1 MAQEE
6 QNNSS
11 GQVRSFDKAL
21 NEDVNDFHLPSNEWT
36 QARNAINNSVT
47 GDLGK
52 LGNEPANLKCIE
64 IDYPIIGTIHVIED
78 KWLLYSTDKFGN
90 CEIGLFR
97 EETCLYVPLVTDPC
111 LGFSLDKLI
120 IGVCRPTSTCTYIAY
135 WDDGLNPSRRL
146 EFNADFIDTVPIV
159 NPNLPT
165 DPNSTIPWVQI
176 DITPLG
182 PCHTFENTPVLD
194 CDKLRLA
201 LFMDPICPR
210 VEKGVSGGNLLNGS
224 YLVAMAYAIN
234 GQKISDWY
242 VSNAQGLF
250 DHNNSASSLDV
261 FIDSVDSRYDEI
273 IVATVAVINQQT
285 AARQA
290 GIYSTRQTRLSFDT
304 IFDTWPAIPI
314 EQIPIM
320 TPIVDKSDAMYNV
333 GDYLIRVGPTSKF
346 DFNYQP
352 LANQIVTK
360 WQSVEYPADYYK
372 KGGNQVGYMRDEV
385 YAFFIQWIYDTG
397 DKSASYHIPGRPPLA
412 YSPGPLDNSP
422 LPYIPNTNTLNGD
435 TKVFETY
442 NTAQTVGGTLN
453 IPQPDG
459 GVIIREGFMGY
470 WESTEIYPDNKP
482 EIWNPNIDPINQPWT
497 AVISTPYSTT
507 SPSDYDL
514 CGKYI
519 RHHKFPEDGLSNE
532 TRLFNS
538 GSGNRIRVMGV
549 KFENVKA
556 PRDNDGFLIPGIVGY
571 RILRSTRN
579 GNKTVIAKGIIN
591 NMRDYAIP
599 GSSNRGLFPNY
610 PYNDLRKDDYLSSTI
625 TKTDAA
631 TGAVVFNTPMPAGI
645 GTASFQFSPSHY
657 TFHSPDTNFNNPF
670 LATKEFRTYGAISG
684 TTNGKFDLSE
694 KHPQEKLISNL
705 AFLISAM
712 AGIGLASLAANGK
725 KQTKYKE
732 PYTPGYSQDATQ
744 QWVTAGPI
752 PGAVAPV
759 PLPTPGFMGAQPKLV
774 DLPLIVASEVALA
787 GQKAIVDIFN
797 LTPGLLAANIIGLDS
812 KTVPGVGFNDNQ
824 TAENAAISTARN
836 AYIKS
841 VQEVDQEDGYL
852 GNLSF
857 IFRVASAIPLFLNY
871 FTDGT
876 DSIIRLIRALIR
888 YRDFAV
894 RYHSHGFYNNFY
906 NRNSNFVFRKEITN
920 QQYINPEIL
929 DLGNNYQINNLFR
942 QRTVHF
948 EIGLSGPSDLGL
960 NDPSVNTS
968 CPADN
973 SRFTSGEDTIE
984 EAVNKNYT
992 SENCSSYYGALKV
1005 RIRNQ
1010 YSQLGNIVQL
1020 PTDPCYTPTTF
1031 DTVNG
1036 TQFPNGSISTGDIT
1050 SALFGGDVYINR
1062 YTEKNTFFFFYDWL
1076 EGQPSGAQFDY
1087 TKHRMIPYPVYWANF
1102 EQFQTSDFTTG
1113 FFANILAPVASPGL
1127 PAPNFLPSSYYALD
1141 GDPSPGNGLASIV
1154 PGSFKFDKRG
1164 YFYLFN
1170 SGVRDFFVES
1180 EINVANRD
1188 YGELRSERFYDPY
1201 QGGDTK
1207 TLFDTAIIKS
1217 GNYYKYDISL
1227 STTKL
1232 FTNYTSWGATQS
1244 PQYNPYIA
1252 DTCFVY
1258 QPKKVIYSLPSQFEG
1273 LKDGWRIFLTNNY
1286 YNFLNVVTC
1295 IKSINKSGAIIFF
1308 DSASPVQFQGTDQL
1322 QTGLGTK
1329 LTIGDGGLFSQPL
1342 QAIVNVE
1349 SSHEYGSCQN
1359 RLSVINTP
1367 AGVFWMS
1374 QNQGKI
1380 FTLSGEGIKELS
1392 TVNMKWWFASYLPYQ
1407 IVKDYPNFSLLDNT
1421 VTGVGCQSVYDNENG
1436 LLYFCKKDYA
1446 LRKDAP
1452 SIPVYLEG
1460 NKFLITSTSLV
1471 ITLGDPEDTIWP
1483 LYFEDA
1489 SWTTS
1494 YDPKTSNWL
1503 SYHDWHPLFSMPG
1516 KNTFMTVSPDDRKSI
1531 WIHNKRCDFYCNY
1544 YDKDYPFEIEF
1555 TVNTIQDVNVLRS
1568 VQYIMECYKYAPNC
1582 YDRFH
1587 VLDYNFD
1594 EATIYNTE
1602 QTSGLLKLVP
1612 NPKENPTAILQYP
1625 IINPTNINVLFS
1637 KEENK
1642 YRFNQF
1648 WDVTDDRG
1656 EFYNPSIPGFAE
1668 RPVWDT
1674 QANGYIR
1681 VLNANNLNYNKE
1693 SLQRKKFRHYTVSV
1707 LLRKL
1712 ISGNRKMM
1720 VMLADVKNLISPR

>member
-52 LGNEPANLKCIE
+52 LGNEPANLKCVE

-78 KWLLYSTDKFGN
+78 KWLLYSTDKLGN

-146 EFNADFIDTVPIV
+146 EFDADFIDTVPIV

-165 DPNSTIPWVQI
+165 DPNSTIPWVQTCNI
-176 DITPLG
+176 VSGCTY
-182 PCHTFENTPVLD
+182 CTNTPVLD

-224 YLVAMAYAIN
+224 YMVAMAYAIN

-242 VSNAQGLF
+242 VSNIQGLF

-273 IVATVAVINQQT
+273 IVATIAIINQQT

-290 GIYSTRQTRLSFDT
+290 GLYSTRQTKLSFDT

-314 EQIPIM
+314 EQIPII

-360 WQSVEYPADYYK
+360 WQSVEYPADYYR
-372 KGGNQVGYMRDEV
+372 KGGNKTGYMRDEV
-385 YAFFIQWIYDTG
+385 YAFFIRWIYDTG

-422 LPYIPNTNTLNGD
+422 LPYIAGTNTLDGD

-482 EIWNPNIDPINQPWT
+482 EIWDTSFHTWSAITSAP
-497 AVISTPYSTT
+497 PYSTT
-507 SPSDYDL
+507 NISDYDL
-514 CGKYI
+514 CGKLI
-519 RHHKFPEDGLSNE
+519 RHHKFPEDDLISE
-532 TRLFNS
+532 TKLFNS
-538 GSGNRIRVMGV
+538 GSGNSIRVMGV
-549 KFENVKA
+549 KFENIRA
-556 PRDNDGFLIPGIVGY
+556 PKDNDGNTITTIVGY
-571 RILRSTRN
+571 EILRSTRN
-579 GNKTVIAKGIIN
+579 GNKTIIAKGIIN
-591 NMRDYAIP
+591 NMGEYPIP
-599 GSSNRGLFPNY
+599 GSSNTGLYPNY
-610 PYNDLRKDDYLSSTI
+610 PYNDLTPDPFLRNAETYTNALTGVVTGGQPLSNFKQNYL
-625 TKTDAA
+625 
-631 TGAVVFNTPMPAGI
+631 
-645 GTASFQFSPSHY
+645 

-670 LATKEFRTYGAISG
+670 LAAKELKIYGNVWG
-684 TTNGKFDLSE
+684 NVQGKFDLVE
-694 KHPQEKLISNL
+694 KHPKEKLITNL
-705 AFLISAM
+705 TFIIAAVG
-712 AGIGLASLAANGK
+712 GIGIAALAANGK
-725 KQTKYKE
+725 KRVG
-732 PYTPGYSQDATQ
+732 YTPSKTSGVSSASPGVPAPFPDPLTSPIYNLLMNTVTSVLIAAEAAANGTGADTITALLGAVTPNARLAATLA
-744 QWVTAGPI
+744 TAGTT
-752 PGAVAPV
+752 GAA
-759 PLPTPGFMGAQPKLV
+759 
-774 DLPLIVASEVALA
+774 
-787 GQKAIVDIFN
+787 
-797 LTPGLLAANIIGLDS
+797 
-812 KTVPGVGFNDNQ
+812 VPGSQGVDYK
-824 TAENAAISTARN
+824 I
-836 AYIKS
+836 
-841 VQEVDQEDGYL
+841 DQEDGYL
-852 GNLSF
+852 AGLGGVLGG
-857 IFRVASAIPLFLNY
+857 VAGVPLFLNY
-871 FTDGT
+871 FTEGT
-876 DSIIRLIRALIR
+876 DSIIRLVKAIIR

-894 RYHSHGFYNNFY
+894 RYHSHGYYNNF
-906 NRNSNFVFRKEITN
+906 NSPPPIFRHAIDKQI
-920 QQYINPEIL
+920 YVNPEIAQFE
-929 DLGNNYQINNLFR
+929 GNKQINNLFR
-942 QRTVHF
+942 SRTVALKTATNVANPSKQDLTRYDTN
-948 EIGLSGPSDLGL
+948 GLDNSFWPAQPVSGSPRITIDGLCSKYLESSGTVDGL
-960 NDPSVNTS
+960 N
-968 CPADN
+968 
-973 SRFTSGEDTIE
+973 GQI
-984 EAVNKNYT
+984 
-992 SENCSSYYGALKV
+992 CSSHYTGIKV

-1010 YSQLGNIVQL
+1010 YSQLANIVQL
-1020 PTDPCYTPTTF
+1020 PTDSCYESVAFNNLGQFIDINNPSIVLQ
-1031 DTVNG
+1031 TV
-1036 TQFPNGSISTGDIT
+1036 STKT
-1050 SALFGGDVYINR
+1050 LFGGDVYINR
-1062 YTEKNTFFFFYDWL
+1062 YTEKNTFFYFYDWL
-1076 EGQPSGAQFDY
+1076 EGQPDGAQLDY
-1087 TKHRMIPYPVYWANF
+1087 LQHRMVPYPTYWANF
-1102 EQFQTSDFTTG
+1102 NQFQTSDFTTS
-1113 FFANILAPVASPGL
+1113 FISVATNPTAWPSIFTNPG
-1127 PAPNFLPSSYYALD
+1127 AIITPSDFYALD
-1141 GDPSPGNGLASIV
+1141 GPPPITSITTIR
-1154 PGSFKFDKRG
+1154 FDVRG
-1164 YFYLFN
+1164 WFYLFN
-1170 SGVRDFFVES
+1170 SGVRDFFIES

-1188 YGELRSERFYDPY
+1188 YGELQAERFYDPY

-1227 STTKL
+1227 SASKTFK
-1232 FTNYTSWGATQS
+1232 NYTSWGATQS

-1295 IKSINKSGAIIFF
+1295 IKPINKSGAIIFF

-1342 QAIVNVE
+1342 QAVVNVE

-1380 FTLSGEGIKELS
+1380 FTLSGEGIRELS

-1460 NKFLITSTSLV
+1460 NKFLITNTSLV

-1568 VQYIMECYKYAPNC
+1568 VQYIMECYKYAANC

-1587 VLDYNFD
+1587 VLDFNFD

>member
-52 LGNEPANLKCIE
+52 LGNEPANLKCVE

-90 CEIGLFR
+90 CEIGLFK

-146 EFNADFIDTVPIV
+146 EFDADFIDKTPII
-159 NPNLPT
+159 NPNLSTNP
-165 DPNSTIPWVQI
+165 DSTIPWVQ
-176 DITPLG
+176 TCTVVSG
-182 PCHTFENTPVLD
+182 CTYCTNTPVLD

-210 VEKGVSGGNLLNGS
+210 VERGVSGGNLLNGS

-261 FIDSVDSRYDEI
+261 FIDSIDSRYDEI

-397 DKSASYHIPGRPPLA
+397 DKSASYHIPGRPAFP
-412 YSPGPLDNSP
+412 SDRTSIVPGTGNAI
-422 LPYIPNTNTLNGD
+422 YGD
-435 TKVFETY
+435 DDEYWKVF
-442 NTAQTVGGTLN
+442 NTAQFVGGTLN
-453 IPQPDG
+453 VPQPDG
-459 GVIIREGFMGY
+459 GVLIREGYMGY
-470 WESTEIYPDNKP
+470 WESTENYPDNKP
-482 EIWNPNIDPINQPWT
+482 EIWNSSSHCWSSLNPTSIPLCPEPIP
-497 AVISTPYSTT
+497 AIPYS
-507 SPSDYDL
+507 SAINGNLDYDL
-514 CGKYI
+514 CGNPI
-519 RHHKFPEDGLSNE
+519 RHHKFPEDNLCNE
-532 TRLFNS
+532 TILFKPSSSTSTND
-538 GSGNRIRVMGV
+538 GGNFIRVMGV
-549 KFENVKA
+549 KFENIRA
-556 PRDNDGFLIPGIVGY
+556 PKDNDGVLIPGIVGY
-571 RILRSTRN
+571 KILRSTRN
-579 GNKTVIAKGIIN
+579 GNKTVIAKGMIN
-591 NMRDYAIP
+591 HMHEYAIP
-599 GSSNRGLFPNY
+599 GGNNQNGLYPNY
-610 PYNDLRKDDYLSSTI
+610 PYNDLDADPFLSTTVTSMNGGNI
-625 TKTDAA
+625 N
-631 TGAVVFNTPMPAGI
+631 GYIPMPGGVTPLGGGA
-645 GTASFQFSPSHY
+645 FSDSNF
-657 TFHSPDTNFNNPF
+657 TFHSPETNFNNPF
-670 LATKEFRTYGAISG
+670 LATKEFKLYGTIRG
-684 TTNGKFDLSE
+684 NVLGKYDYSE
-694 KHPQEKLISNL
+694 KHPKEKLITNFS
-705 AFLISAM
+705 FLIAAF
-712 AGIGLASLAANGK
+712 AGIALAAKSLQGNK
-725 KQTKYKE
+725 KTTYVE
-732 PYTPGYSQDATQ
+732 TISTSGYWHDFITPPTSGISPTYLLSN
-744 QWVTAGPI
+744 PI
-752 PGAVAPV
+752 AA
-759 PLPTPGFMGAQPKLV
+759 
-774 DLPLIVASEVALA
+774 
-787 GQKAIVDIFN
+787 
-797 LTPGLLAANIIGLDS
+797 AANIPLLSAIASYNAAATDTLSALVGLS
-812 KTVPGVGFNDNQ
+812 SSNALLGFNS
-824 TAENAAISTARN
+824 AVIGAAATIPGTTLPDT
-836 AYIKS
+836 K
-841 VQEVDQEDGYL
+841 VEKEDGILDGL
-852 GNLSF
+852 GVTGLA
-857 IFRVASAIPLFLNY
+857 VGIPLFLNY
-871 FTDGT
+871 FSEGT
-876 DSIIRLIRALIR
+876 DSIIRIIKAIIR
-888 YRDFAV
+888 YRDFAL
-894 RYHSHGFYNNFY
+894 RYHSHGYYNEFENI
-906 NRNSNFVFRKEITN
+906 NSNGIFRNLIDN
-920 QQYINPEIL
+920 ARYINPEIVSL
-929 DLGNNYQINNLFR
+929 KPSYQINNLFR
-942 QRTVHF
+942 HRTVTF
-948 EIGLSGPSDLGL
+948 ESISSNKFPVPTG
-960 NDPSVNTS
+960 
-968 CPADN
+968 DN
-973 SRFTSGEDTIE
+973 SRSQIVTPSSVSTIQDM
-984 EAVNKNYT
+984 VNTNFKT
-992 SENCSSYYGALKV
+992 RCASHYGALKV
-1005 RIRNQ
+1005 RINNQ

-1020 PTDPCYTPTTF
+1020 PTDSCYEAVKF
-1031 DTVNG
+1031 NSLG
-1036 TQFPNGSISTGDIT
+1036 QFVDINNPSIVLQSVSTKP
-1050 SALFGGDVYINR
+1050 LFGGDVYINR
-1062 YTEKNTFFFFYDWL
+1062 YTEKNTFFYFYEWL
-1076 EGQPSGAQFDY
+1076 EGQPDGAQLDY
-1087 TKHRMIPYPVYWANF
+1087 TQHRMIPYPKYWANF
-1102 EQFQTSDFTTG
+1102 NDFQTSDFTTS
-1113 FFANILAPVASPGL
+1113 FFSQIASFGQGEP
-1127 PAPNFLPSSYYALD
+1127 
-1141 GDPSPGNGLASIV
+1141 SIV
-1154 PGSFKFDKRG
+1154 PSNFYVLDSESGSTNFPGFIANTFRFDVRG
-1164 YFYLFN
+1164 WFYLFN

-1188 YGELRSERFYDPY
+1188 YGEPQAERFYDPY
-1201 QGGDTK
+1201 QGGDSK
-1207 TLFDTAIIKS
+1207 TLFNTAIIKS

-1244 PQYNPYIA
+1244 PAYNPYIA

-1295 IKSINKSGAIIFF
+1295 IKPINKSGAIIFF
-1308 DSASPVQFQGTDQL
+1308 DAASPVQFQGTDQL

-1342 QAIVNVE
+1342 QAVVNVE

-1380 FTLSGEGIKELS
+1380 FTLGGEGIRELS

-1446 LRKDAP
+1446 LKKDAP

-1460 NKFLITSTSLV
+1460 NKFLINGSLV

-1503 SYHDWHPLFSMPG
+1503 SYHDWHPIFSMPG

-1625 IINPTNINVLFS
+1625 IINSTNINVLFS

-1656 EFYNPSIPGFAE
+1656 EFYNPAIPGFAE

-1681 VLNANNLNYNKE
+1681 ILNANNLNYNKE

-1712 ISGNRKMM
+1712 ISGNRKML

>member
-6 QNNSS
+6 QNTSS
-11 GQVRSFDKAL
+11 GQVRSFDKGL

-52 LGNEPANLKCIE
+52 LGNEPANLKCVE
-64 IDYPIIGTIHVIED
+64 LDYTIIGTIHVIED
-78 KWLLYSTDKFGN
+78 KWLLYSTDKLGN

-97 EETCLYVPLVTDPC
+97 EETCIYVPLVNDPC
-111 LGFSLDKLI
+111 LEFSLDKLI

-146 EFNADFIDTVPIV
+146 EFNADFIDTVPII

-165 DPNSTIPWVQI
+165 DPNSTIPWVQTCNI
-176 DITPLG
+176 VNGCNICT
-182 PCHTFENTPVLD
+182 NTPVLD

-210 VEKGVSGGNLLNGS
+210 VERGVSGGNLLNGS

-261 FIDSVDSRYDEI
+261 FIDSIDSRYDEI
-273 IVATVAVINQQT
+273 IVATIAIINQQT
-285 AARQA
+285 AVRQA
-290 GIYSTRQTRLSFDT
+290 GLYSTRQTKLSFDT

-360 WQSVEYPADYYK
+360 WQSVEYPVDYYK

-397 DKSASYHIPGRPPLA
+397 DKSASYHIPGRPALVYTPLA
-412 YSPGPLDNSP
+412 PLVDNSP
-422 LPYIPNTNTLNGD
+422 FSGTNSLPGD
-435 TKVFETY
+435 TKVFETF
-442 NTAQTVGGTLN
+442 NTATWINSYPPGT
-453 IPQPDG
+453 IPTQDG
-459 GVIIREGFMGY
+459 GSVIAEGFMGY

-482 EIWNPNIDPINQPWT
+482 EIWNASDPSHPWSAIT
-497 AVISTPYSTT
+497 SAPPYSTT
-507 SPSDYDL
+507 NISDYDL
-514 CGKYI
+514 CGDPI
-519 RHHKFPEDGLSNE
+519 RHHKFPEDVIATDVNGDAKM
-532 TRLFNS
+532 FNS
-538 GSGNRIRVMGV
+538 GFGNKIRVMGV

-579 GNKTVIAKGIIN
+579 GNKSIIAKGIIN
-591 NMRDYAIP
+591 NMGSYNIP
-599 GSSNRGLFPNY
+599 GSNKTGLYPNY
-610 PYNDLRKDDYLSSTI
+610 PYNDLQDDPFLSASK
-625 TKTDAA
+625 TKT
-631 TGAVVFNTPMPAGI
+631 NGI
-645 GTASFQFSPSHY
+645 GVIVNDTPLLGGANY
-657 TFHSPDTNFNNPF
+657 KNNYLTFHSPDTNFNNPF
-670 LATKEFRTYGAISG
+670 LATKELKIYGNVWG
-684 TTNGKFDLSE
+684 GVDGKYDLVE
-694 KHPQEKLISNL
+694 KHPKEKLITNL
-705 AFLISAM
+705 TFII
-712 AGIGLASLAANGK
+712 AGIAGLGIAAIAANGK
-725 KQTKYKE
+725 KRTT
-732 PYTPGYSQDATQ
+732 YTGPKSSGVSGLFAAGNGTQ
-744 QWVTAGPI
+744 PDLAQGGIYNTAMVTAI
-752 PGAVAPV
+752 A
-759 PLPTPGFMGAQPKLV
+759 
-774 DLPLIVASEVALA
+774 
-787 GQKAIVDIFN
+787 AIISADI
-797 LTPGLLAANIIGLDS
+797 AANSAGTDTGQAILGAPSSLRYLASALSSTGVAAGIING
-812 KTVPGVGFNDNQ
+812 TGVDYKV
-824 TAENAAISTARN
+824 E
-836 AYIKS
+836 
-841 VQEVDQEDGYL
+841 QEDGYL
-852 GNLSF
+852 SGLNTALS
-857 IFRVASAIPLFLNY
+857 VASGVPLFLNY
-871 FTDGT
+871 FTEGT
-876 DSIIRLIRALIR
+876 DSIIRLVKAIIR

-894 RYHSHGFYNNFY
+894 RYHSHGFYNNF
-906 NRNSNFVFRKEITN
+906 NGPPPDFRFNVEKQI
-920 QQYINPEIL
+920 YLNPEIAEFEP
-929 DLGNNYQINNLFR
+929 GFQINNLFR
-942 QRTVHF
+942 NRTVALKT
-948 EIGLSGPSDLGL
+948 ITSPSLPGIPNPNVIDHTRYDSTKL
-960 NDPSVNTS
+960 NPSFWAGSEQNIDNLCSKSIKGSETVDSVN
-968 CPADN
+968 
-973 SRFTSGEDTIE
+973 GQI
-984 EAVNKNYT
+984 
-992 SENCSSYYGALKV
+992 CSSHYTGIKV
-1005 RIRNQ
+1005 RIDNQ
-1010 YSQLGNIVQL
+1010 YSQLANIVQL

-1031 DTVNG
+1031 DTSNNSE
-1036 TQFPNGSISTGDIT
+1036 FPSGYILTGGNTST
-1050 SALFGGDVYINR
+1050 LFGGDVYINR
-1062 YTEKNTFFFFYDWL
+1062 YTEKNTFFYFYDWL
-1076 EGQPSGAQFDY
+1076 EGQPDGAQLNY
-1087 TKHRMIPYPVYWANF
+1087 LQHQMVPYPKYWVDFN
-1102 EQFQTSDFTTG
+1102 EFQTSDFTTS
-1113 FFANILAPVASPGL
+1113 FFNTIISFGTSGAPT
-1127 PAPNFLPSSYYALD
+1127 LPSDFYALD
-1141 GDPSPGNGLASIV
+1141 GPAFNATLAGIIS
-1154 PGSFKFDKRG
+1154 GAADLFRFDKRG
-1164 YFYLFN
+1164 WFYLFN

-1188 YGELRSERFYDPY
+1188 YGEIQAERFYDPY

-1295 IKSINKSGAIIFF
+1295 IKPINKSGAIIFF

-1322 QTGLGTK
+1322 QTALGTK

-1367 AGVFWMS
+1367 AGVFWIS

-1380 FTLSGEGIKELS
+1380 FTLGEGIKEIS
-1392 TVNMKWWFASYLPYQ
+1392 NINMKWWLASYLPYQ
-1407 IVKDYPNFSLLDNT
+1407 IVKDYPNFNLLDNP
-1421 VTGVGCQSVYDNENG
+1421 VTGVSCQSVYDNENG

-1446 LRKDAP
+1446 LKPNAP
-1452 SIPVYLEG
+1452 SIPVYLGG
-1460 NKFLITSTSLV
+1460 NKFLIGALT
-1471 ITLGDPEDTIWP
+1471 ITLGDPEDTVWP

-1489 SWTTS
+1489 SWTIS
-1494 YDPKTSNWL
+1494 YDPKTANWL
-1503 SYHDWHPLFSMPG
+1503 SYHDWHPTFNMPG
-1516 KNTFMTVSPDDRKSI
+1516 KNTFMTISPDDRKSI
-1531 WIHNKRCDFYCNY
+1531 WIHNKRCDLYCNY
-1544 YDKDYPFEIEF
+1544 YEKDYPFELEF
-1555 TVNTIQDVNVLRS
+1555 TVNTIQDVNSLRS
-1568 VQYIMECYKYAPNC
+1568 IQYIMECYKYAANC

-1587 VLDYNFD
+1587 VLDFNFD

-1625 IINPTNINVLFS
+1625 VINPTNINILFS

-1656 EFYNPSIPGFAE
+1656 EFYNPTIPGFAE
-1668 RPVWDT
+1668 RFIWNT
-1674 QANGYIR
+1674 QANGYVR
-1681 VLNANNLNYNKE
+1681 LLNANNLNYNK
-1693 SLQRKKFRHYTVSV
+1693 SPLQRKKFRHYTVSI

-1712 ISGNRKMM
+1712 VSGNRKML
-1720 VMLADVKNLISPR
+1720 VMLGDIKNLISPR